1 MFYDNLNL
9 YNLVSNSRQSKD
21 DVDCLINDLE
31 RKINVL
37 VAKRELEVYRATK
50 KKYQNT
56 KKFSRINNWVSSS
69 AVRSA
74 FARLTVLAF
83 YDEEFVSVEKV
94 TSELNISRPAAKT
107 MLTYCLEMEWITQD
121 ERGGIQASPFSVEA
135 FGSYVRKLSKKTHSD
150 LKEFYSLSIAIKAIQ
165 DIVKSKENKK

>member
-1 MFYDNLNL
+1 MFYNNLNL
-9 YNLVSNSRQSKD
+9 YNLASNSRQSKD

-56 KKFSRINNWVSSS
+56 EKFSRINNWVSSS

-83 YDEEFVSVEKV
+83 YDEEFVSV
-94 TSELNISRPAAKT
+94 
-107 MLTYCLEMEWITQD
+107 D
-121 ERGGIQASPFSVEA
+121 
-135 FGSYVRKLSKKTHSD
+135 
-150 LKEFYSLSIAIKAIQ
+150 
-165 DIVKSKENKK
+165 